1 MDPDIG
7 NSRAIIESI
16 VNIMKENTSLI
27 HYNFKFN

>member
-1 MDPDIG
+1 MNPDIG
-7 NSRAIIESI
+7 NSSAIIESI